1 MTASARTRGARRLRA
16 AGLFVLAGALAP
28 GAAQAQVND
37 GRISLTTG
45 IDFSH
50 AYLFRGI
57 KQERQ
62 GVIAQPYGQL
72 DVDLYDNRAGVG
84 LTAVTLTIGQWN
96 SLHSGPTGSGGAT
109 HRVRPWYESDFYA
122 GATLSIDNWDAGVTW
137 TAYTSPNH
145 AFGTTQEVAFSVQM
159 DDTGVL
165 GDLALHPRAL
175 LAVETSGGADGGAG
189 EGTYLELGVEPELG
203 VVAGRV
209 ALGVPLTLGF
219 SLRDYYENG
228 VPEGAPGHL
237 RDGFGFLA
245 VGVTAAAP
253 VPIPES
259 YGAWEITGGVHF
271 LALAGGYVEAVNDGD
286 QLQVVGS
293 FGISIG
299 Y

>member
-1 MTASARTRGARRLRA
+1 MASARTRGARRLCA

-37 GRISLTTG
+37 GRMSLTTG
-45 IDFSH
+45 IDLSH

-62 GVIAQPYGQL
+62 GVVAQPYGQL
-72 DVDLYDNRAGVG
+72 DVNLYDNSAGVG
-84 LTAVTLTIGQWN
+84 LTGVTLTVGQWN
-96 SLHSGPTGSGGAT
+96 SLHSGPTGSGGAM
-109 HRVRPWYESDFYA
+109 HHVRPWYESDFYT

-175 LAVETSGGADGGAG
+175 LAIETAGGADGGAN
-189 EGTYLELGVEPELG
+189 EGIYLELGVEPELG
-203 VVAGRV
+203 VVADRV
-209 ALGVPLTLGF
+209 TLGVPLTLGF
-219 SLRDYYENG
+219 SLSDYYENG
-228 VPEGAPGHL
+228 VPEGAPGSL

-245 VGVTAAAP
+245 IGVAAAAP